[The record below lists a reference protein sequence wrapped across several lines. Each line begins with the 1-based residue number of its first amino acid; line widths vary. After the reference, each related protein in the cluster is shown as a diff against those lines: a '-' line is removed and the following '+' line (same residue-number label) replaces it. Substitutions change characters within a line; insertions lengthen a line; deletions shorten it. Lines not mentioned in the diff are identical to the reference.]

1 MSDNIE
7 NNDNLEN
14 HMTDWHTLFNDF
26 VDKNHIGMQRLVPE
40 LLGEF
45 DNSWD
50 VQQQLAYVLACL
62 RRLARDQNI
71 LTHEF
76 DSVAD
81 GLLEIVNKIMNE
93 FAKEMTDEIN
103 KLWVEVNL
111 LYNRKITFSTD
122 DTLKTTVVGNWQ
134 NGDTELK
141 VSQNAVLDS
150 GTKTLNITGLAT
162 YTVNNSLSTGNGL
175 FNPDFTQPVIA
186 LNTKINKEIQDRI
199 DAINAEATARKNQDI
214 VLQQNIDNEA
224 KTRADAD
231 TAEAKA
237 RSDKD
242 TDLQNQIN
250 NLTKFAN
257 DLITNLNQSGAYS
270 GTSITSQG
278 VFNQHIAYGNINH
291 YGATQDGAYG
301 IFTSQVSPNNSTA
314 VGSD

>member
-45 DNSWD
+45 DNGWD

-162 YTVNNSLSTGNGL
+162 YTVNNSLSKGSGL
-175 FNPDFTQPVIA
+175 FAPDFTQPVQD
-186 LNTKINKEIQDRI
+186 LNSKINKEIQDRI
-199 DAINAEATARKNQDI
+199 DAINAEALARKNADD
-214 VLQQNIDNEA
+214 LEA

-231 TAEAKA
+231 TAEALA
-237 RSDKD
+237 RTNKD
-242 TDLQNQIN
+242 NDLQTQLN
-250 NLTKFAN
+250 NLKVFVN
-257 DLITNLNQSGAYS
+257 KLIDNLNASGAYS
-270 GTSITSQG
+270 GTKDDYTQG
-278 VFNQHIAYGNINH
+278 TFNLSLAYGNINH

-301 IFTSQVSPNNSTA
+301 LFTSKVSPDNSTA
-314 VGSD
+314 TGTN

>member
-1 MSDNIE
+1 
-7 NNDNLEN
+7 
-14 HMTDWHTLFNDF
+14 
-26 VDKNHIGMQRLVPE
+26 
-40 LLGEF
+40 
-45 DNSWD
+45 
-50 VQQQLAYVLACL
+50 
-62 RRLARDQNI
+62 
-71 LTHEF
+71 
-76 DSVAD
+76 
-81 GLLEIVNKIMNE
+81 MNE

-122 DTLKTTVVGNWQ
+122 DTLKTTVVGSWQ
-134 NGDTELK
+134 NGDNELK

-150 GTKTLNITGLAT
+150 GTKTLNITGLST
-162 YTVNNSLSTGNGL
+162 YTVNNSLSKGNGL

-199 DAINAEATARKNQDI
+199 DAINA
-214 VLQQNIDNEA
+214 EA

-270 GTSITSQG
+270 
-278 VFNQHIAYGNINH
+278 
-291 YGATQDGAYG
+291 
-301 IFTSQVSPNNSTA
+301 
-314 VGSD
+314 SDALPK